1 MIDFKDRVKS
11 PFEDDNFIK
20 DLIIK
25 YLQAGDIYKFYD
37 LINEIG
43 KETDINNFAYDIYM
57 SKPMSKNFSHLRHFI
72 EDYIDAALALVE
84 LENYLDYK
92 NT

>member
-43 KETDINNFAYDIYM
+43 KENIVINKAEGYTSF
-57 SKPMSKNFSHLRHFI
+57 LT
-72 EDYIDAALALVE
+72 
-84 LENYLDYK
+84 YK
-92 NT
+92 TTPAWYA